1 MVHLSVILAHF
12 SIFPFSVIIQHR
24 QTSGGA
30 GQGKGAHTVNI
41 HELVWEICEA
51 ACATDGEQSNL
62 TDFICSNLWEKSA
75 CRLIPPQLSYGFP
88 YVL

>member
-41 HELVWEICEA
+41 HELV
-51 ACATDGEQSNL
+51 
-62 TDFICSNLWEKSA
+62 
-75 CRLIPPQLSYGFP
+75 
-88 YVL
+88 